1 MKYWIHIITVAAVA
15 LLLSGCF
22 GEEAKDGPAQRLAP
36 YEVGE
41 KIVLGGVNGGSK
53 TLVRTEN
60 GFVVE
65 GEEEKVLM
73 IDIFGTFCQPCR
85 EEAPHLTDMQIRR
98 NDEFVIVALTHLED
112 VTDNYVRENFSGKY
126 NAYYFIA
133 NSPHN
138 ARIAQAVTDDID
150 YKQVLQVPFKVMLK
164 NGKYQHITDV
174 WENKRGNQYYIGK
187 IDATVIEEDLNTIL
201 ER

>member
-1 MKYWIHIITVAAVA
+1 MKYWIHIIIAATVA

-22 GEEAKDGPAQRLAP
+22 GEEAQDGPAQRLAS
-36 YEVGE
+36 YETGE
-41 KIVLGGVNGGSK
+41 KIVLAGVNGGSK

-98 NDEFVIVALTHLED
+98 NDDFVIVALTHLED
-112 VTDNYVRENFSGKY
+112 VSDEYVRENFSGKY

-133 NSPHN
+133 NSAHN

-164 NGKYQHITDV
+164 NGEYQHITDV

-187 IDATVIEEDLNTIL
+187 IDAKVIEEDLNAIL